1 MLQQYL
7 PFTVLKQTIIPIS
20 TSFFHCCNSTYRLR
34 YWNPR
39 ALAYAT
45 TFCSVATVLTV
56 YGIETY
62 CIKYVTRVINIV
74 ATVLTVY
81 GIETCFHSWFV
92 FHLISCNS
100 TYRLRY
106 WNTGYSSTTPPTNSK
121 LQQYLPFTVLK
132 HRWYSSTNPLMF
144 QLQQYLPF
152 TVLKL
157 NCILILLRHIV

>member
-1 MLQQYL
+1 MVGLQQYL
-7 PFTVLKQTIIPIS
+7 PFTVLKLTHIQWAEDKIIELQQYLP
-20 TSFFHCCNSTYRLR
+20 F
-34 YWNPR
+34 
-39 ALAYAT
+39 
-45 TFCSVATVLTV
+45 TVLKLIYFTPAK
-56 YGIETY
+56 
-62 CIKYVTRVINIV
+62 CIVV
-74 ATVLTVY
+74 
-81 GIETCFHSWFV
+81 
-92 FHLISCNS
+92 SCNS

-157 NCILILLRHIV
+157 RSKIYFYLCIEWLQQYLPLAVFNRILRLKPRVDYWVTRGFALVILNM